1 MVFPDKSMTNS
12 ELCEAVR
19 PQLCKFIEGL
29 PDDKWLDGD
38 TKTDGLTARIL
49 NQDLKRLVKDYER
62 LLAAAMDVFRE
73 HGEHIAVPQNPEW
86 VELKAVIEA
95 TEK

>member
-38 TKTDGLTARIL
+38 TRTDGLTARIL

-62 LLAAAMDVFRE
+62 LLAAAKTVVTYAPLPMEGERE
-73 HGEHIAVPQNPEW
+73 LQA
-86 VELKAVIEA
+86 AIEEA
-95 TEK
+95 EK